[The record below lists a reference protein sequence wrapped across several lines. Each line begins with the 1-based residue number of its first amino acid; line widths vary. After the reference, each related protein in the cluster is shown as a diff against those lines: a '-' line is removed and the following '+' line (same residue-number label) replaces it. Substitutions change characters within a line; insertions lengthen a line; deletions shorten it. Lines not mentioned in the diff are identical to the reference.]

1 MDLKRPLCALP
12 LACCLLAGLAW
23 VGAGELRAQTPPP
36 QVTEEGLQLQNS
48 KDARLVYLRPGA
60 TFGQYD
66 RVAILDTLVEF
77 SDDWQRDYNA
87 NVRGLQGRVGTK
99 DMERAKADVA
109 AAFKEV
115 FARELQKDGGY
126 QVVDAVGPGVL
137 VLRPAILNLQV
148 TAPDLMTSDF
158 RKVIVE
164 SAGQMTL
171 YLELWDGPTNTL
183 LARIMDAQADD
194 GVGAM
199 GYRANRTTNQAA
211 MEEIL
216 TDWARKLRK
225 HLDAARGR

>member
-1 MDLKRPLCALP
+1 
-12 LACCLLAGLAW
+12 
-23 VGAGELRAQTPPP
+23 
-36 QVTEEGLQLQNS
+36 
-48 KDARLVYLRPGA
+48 
-60 TFGQYD
+60 
-66 RVAILDTLVEF
+66 
-77 SDDWQRDYNA
+77 
-87 NVRGLQGRVGTK
+87 
-99 DMERAKADVA
+99 MERAKADVA